1 MKPGGM
7 WKYVECNGSVH
18 SISSQQKGASEDSP
32 YCILLPFRQRES
44 TPCLFPE
51 FEIDPQWDGGTDQGR
66 GGCDGMWVWIPNM
79 ETVNVVEPNC
89 CMDASFEDAPT
100 SHRSAKHLLGL
111 AEVN

>member
-1 MKPGGM
+1 M
-7 WKYVECNGSVH
+7 WNVMDLFTQSPRNERVLRR
-18 SISSQQKGASEDSP
+18 IALIAS
-32 YCILLPFRQRES
+32 Y
-44 TPCLFPE
+44 CLFANVSPLPACFRNLKLILSGTGE
-51 FEIDPQWDGGTDQGR
+51 LIKDEI

-89 CMDASFEDAPT
+89 CMDGSFEDAPT